1 MEGSARFW
9 MDCAWPFGCCFMF
22 GFWIHLGF
30 FILHVLF
37 RFIKI
42 FVTLILIIVLIC
54 NELGRFSAPH
64 WINQFKVIKRMTAA
78 SKDNLHL
85 TPAPVPFNQSTDYR
99 YWLSLLS
106 IFVLTSLAVRSVL
119 IPANDLQLNLCY
131 VRIFFHLLRCCSL
144 DNQSIKID
152 NKVWYLYVLL
162 ELKSIRSNLFTV
174 VAVTTDR
181 SAIINPEY
189 FP

>member
-1 MEGSARFW
+1 MTFW
-9 MDCAWPFGCCFMF
+9 M
-22 GFWIHLGF
+22 L
-30 FILHVLF
+30 LHVWVLNPSWLF
-37 RFIKI
+37 HLAC
-42 FVTLILIIVLIC
+42 TLQVHQNICHFNTYNHLIC
-54 NELGRFSAPH
+54 NALRRFSVPH

-131 VRIFFHLLRCCSL
+131 VRTPFHLLRCCSL